1 MIDGVVLQKNA
12 DQVGTVLPELIE
24 AEPPEIQVEVKRIAK
39 GAASDAFQ
47 LAVIIMGL
55 IALMGYVAAFWLPK
69 DKLKGDI
76 IEEAVRSSQMIPKL
90 HLESKD
96 LK

>member
-1 MIDGVVLQKNA
+1 MSFNKLQARDSISK
-12 DQVGTVLPELIE
+12 PSE
-24 AEPPEIQVEVKRIAK
+24 
-39 GAASDAFQ
+39 FQ

-55 IALMGYVAAFWLPK
+55 IALMGYVDAFWLPK

-96 LK
+96 LN